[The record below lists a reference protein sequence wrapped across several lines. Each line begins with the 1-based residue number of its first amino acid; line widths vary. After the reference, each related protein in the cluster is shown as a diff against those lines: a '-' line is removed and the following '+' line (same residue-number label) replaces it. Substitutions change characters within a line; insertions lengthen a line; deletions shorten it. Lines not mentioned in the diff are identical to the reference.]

1 MNIAGI
7 IASAGAGVVLDIDH
21 DHCLLSLGDKQ
32 LKVVSNDDGAFIPD
46 ENGEWIRATD
56 DQISPFFK

>member
-1 MNIAGI
+1 MNYD
-7 IASAGAGVVLDIDH
+7 IASIISSAGKGVVLDISH

-32 LKVVSNDDGAFIPD
+32 LKVVGDHGFVLNEEG
-46 ENGEWIRATD
+46 GWVRATD